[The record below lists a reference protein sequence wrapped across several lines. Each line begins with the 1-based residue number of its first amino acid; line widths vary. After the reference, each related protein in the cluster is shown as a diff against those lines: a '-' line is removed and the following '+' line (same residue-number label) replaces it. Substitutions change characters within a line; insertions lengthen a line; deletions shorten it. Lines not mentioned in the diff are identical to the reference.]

1 MKRNMNQWAKEVID
15 SKKRLAF
22 PLMIYP
28 ALEINGM
35 PLLDMLKDP
44 QKQYECLKTLASKY
58 SSAACI
64 TAMDLSAEA
73 EAFGSEVIF
82 KEAEIPTVKGKIVD
96 NVTSAEALKTPA
108 AGTARTGTYL
118 EAARLTSEGITD
130 RPVFGCHIGPV
141 SLAGRLCDITTMFMN
156 MRRDPKFIHLVL
168 EKCTGF
174 LIAYSLAFKAAG
186 TNGIVIAEPV
196 AGLLSPSQC
205 DEFSS
210 KYVKKIVDEVQDNN
224 FMVVVHNCGNT
235 VKQVPS
241 MLSTG
246 AMGFHFGNAVKMTDI
261 LPQIPE
267 NIIAMGNIEPS
278 GVLKMGTLAMVR
290 DKTRELLDATSE
302 YSNFIVSSGCD
313 ISPQTPISNINAFFE
328 ALNEYNN
335 RY

>member
-1 MKRNMNQWAKEVID
+1 MKRNMNQWSKKVID
-15 SKKRLAF
+15 SNKRLAF

-28 ALEINGM
+28 ALEMNGM
-35 PLLDMLKDP
+35 LLLDMLKDP
-44 QKQYECLKTLASKY
+44 EKQYGCLKTLASRY

-64 TAMDLSAEA
+64 TAMDLSTEA
-73 EAFGSEVIF
+73 EAFGSEVIY
-82 KEAEIPTVKGKIVD
+82 KEAEIPTVTGKIVD
-96 NVTSAEALKTPA
+96 NVTSAEALKMPSV
-108 AGTARTGTYL
+108 GTARTGTYI
-118 EAARLTSEGITD
+118 EAARLTAEGITD

-174 LIAYSLAFKAAG
+174 LIEYSRAFKAAG

-210 KYVKKIVDEVQDNN
+210 KYVKRIVEAVQEDN

-246 AMGFHFGNAVKMTDI
+246 AMAFHFGNAVKMTDI

-278 GVLKMGTLAMVR
+278 GVFKMGSPQMVKE
-290 DKTRELLDATSE
+290 KTRELLDATSA
-302 YSNFIVSSGCD
+302 YRNFIISSGCD
-313 ISPQTPISNINAFFE
+313 IPPQTPVTNVNAFFE
-328 ALNEYNN
+328 AINEYNDRN
-335 RY
+335 

>member
-1 MKRNMNQWAKEVID
+1 MKRDMNQWCKGVIA
-15 SKKRLAF
+15 SNTMIAF

-44 QKQYECLKTLASKY
+44 QKQYESLKALASKY
-58 SSAACI
+58 PSAACI

-73 EAFGSEVIF
+73 EAFGSEVVF
-82 KEAEIPTVKGKIVD
+82 KEAEIPTVTGKIVD
-96 NVTSAEALKTPA
+96 NIAMADALKVPA
-108 AGTARTGTYL
+108 VGTARTGAYL

-156 MRRDPKFIHLVL
+156 MRRDPKLVHLVL
-168 EKCTGF
+168 EKCTRF
-174 LIAYSLAFKAAG
+174 LIEYSRAFKAAG

-196 AGLLSPSQC
+196 AGLLSPAQC

-210 KYVKKIVDEVQDNN
+210 QYVKRIVEAVQDDN

-235 VKQVPS
+235 VKLVPS
-241 MLSTG
+241 MLATG

-261 LPQIPE
+261 LPQIPS

-278 GVLKMGTLAMVR
+278 GVFKMGTPEMVK
-290 DKTRELLDATSE
+290 DKTRELLDATSV
-302 YSNFIVSSGCD
+302 YNNFIISSGCD
-313 ISPQTPISNINAFFE
+313 MPPETPLSNIDAFFE
-328 ALNEYNN
+328 ALNDYNN
-335 RY
+335 K

>member
-1 MKRNMNQWAKEVID
+1 MKMNMKKWSKDLID
-15 SKKRLAF
+15 SPKRLAF

-28 ALEINGM
+28 ALEITGM

-44 QKQYECLKTLASKY
+44 QKQYACMKILASKY

-73 EAFGSEVIF
+73 EAFGSEIIF
-82 KEAEIPTVKGKIVD
+82 KEAEIPTVTGKIVD
-96 NVTSAEALKTPA
+96 SMTSAEALKIPA
-108 AGTARTGTYL
+108 VGTARTGSYL
-118 EAARLTSEGITD
+118 EAAKLTAEEIAD

-168 EKCTGF
+168 EKCTDF
-174 LIAYSLAFKAAG
+174 LIEYSLAFKASG

-210 KYVKKIVDEVQDNN
+210 KYVKRIVQAVQDDD

-246 AMGFHFGNAVKMTDI
+246 AAGFHFGNAVKMTDI

-278 GVLKMGTLAMVR
+278 GVFKMGTPEMVKE
-290 DKTRELLDATSE
+290 KTRELLESTSE
-302 YSNFIVSSGCD
+302 YRNFIISSGCD
-313 ISPQTPISNINAFFE
+313 IPPQTPISNINAFFE
-328 ALNEYNN
+328 ALNDYNN
-335 RY
+335 TN

>member
-1 MKRNMNQWAKEVID
+1 MKKNMNQWSKEVID
-15 SKKRLAF
+15 SKERRAF

-35 PLLDMLKDP
+35 SLLDMLKDP
-44 QKQYECLKTLASKY
+44 QKQYESLNTLASRY

-73 EAFGSEVIF
+73 EAFGSEVVF
-82 KEAEIPTVKGKIVD
+82 KEEEIPTVMGKIVD
-96 NVTSAEALKTPA
+96 NMTSAEALKTPVV
-108 AGTARTGTYL
+108 GKARTGIYL

-174 LIAYSLAFKAAG
+174 LIEYSLAFKAAG

-210 KYVKKIVDEVQDNN
+210 KYVKRIVDAVQDDN

-235 VKQVPS
+235 VKQVQS

-246 AMGFHFGNAVKMTDI
+246 AKGFHFGNAVKMTDI

-278 GVLKMGTLAMVR
+278 GVFKMGTPEMVKE
-290 DKTRELLDATSE
+290 KTRELLDATSE
-302 YSNFIVSSGCD
+302 YRNFIISSGCD
-313 ISPQTPISNINAFFE
+313 IPPQTPISNINAFFE
-328 ALNEYNN
+328 ALNDYNN
-335 RY
+335 RN